1 LEEREKLLFLKGGKG
16 WWGRPTNN
24 THEEDLED
32 KKKASVLDYSAA
44 FPTT

>member
-1 LEEREKLLFLKGGKG
+1 LEEREKLFVSEGGQG